1 MWYNSA
7 LVLNTPQIADI
18 RTRQSCG
25 FFTTIGFYLWPGS
38 AFAEKESARA
48 KATGRLS
55 AVFKYLA
62 AHLNS
67 GRSLNESDRSQHG

>member
-1 MWYNSA
+1 MRYNHT
-7 LVLNTPQIADI
+7 LVLNTPHLADN

-25 FFTTIGFYLWPGS
+25 FFATIGFYLWPGS

-48 KATGRLS
+48 KATGRLD

-62 AHLNS
+62 AFS
-67 GRSLNESDRSQHG
+67 EQEGVQ